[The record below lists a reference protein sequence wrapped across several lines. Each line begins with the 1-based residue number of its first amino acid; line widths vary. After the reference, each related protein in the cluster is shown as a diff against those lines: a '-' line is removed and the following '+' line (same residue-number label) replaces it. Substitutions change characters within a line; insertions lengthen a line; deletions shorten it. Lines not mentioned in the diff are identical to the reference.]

1 MPPVADTFRTVTLA
15 EIDVTIEQA
24 IGDAKMLGAICF
36 LSVKTGE
43 TNVMR
48 GGGGLLL
55 LPSPFLLAAPQH
67 DVPDVLYPL
76 HYQSVQCLVATGC

>member
-48 GGGGLLL
+48 GGEDSYYSRHL
-55 LPSPFLLAAPQH
+55 SCSQH
-67 DVPDVLYPL
+67 RNTTSRMCCILCIIKAFNAL
-76 HYQSVQCLVATGC
+76 